1 VTNSPEP
8 NLPASPLSDI
18 AWNDR
23 SLFEAGLITAE
34 QGVLEALP
42 GASVYHL
49 DMELTEDMQHLAGL
63 ETVRYTNQEEVP
75 LSEVY
80 FRLFPNLAGGETV
93 ISDVTVNGDPVEPT
107 YELEESAMRVPF
119 ATPLAPGEQAVIQMK
134 FAVQIPTSEGGNY
147 GTFAYLDDILALAHF
162 YPMIAVYDDEGW
174 NIEIA
179 PDIGDVIYADSSFYV
194 VRITAPAAQ
203 TIVTSGVEVAREE
216 QAEQQ
221 VLTIAAG
228 PARDFYLAASE
239 RYALVSQTVGETTIN
254 SFAPPEMSA
263 GAELALQQAVDAIES
278 FNQRF
283 GVYPYTEFDMLPIS
297 TQALGIEY
305 PGVVAILISLY
316 NPRGQ
321 VAGVPTPL
329 MLEATIAHE
338 VAHQWFY
345 GLVGNDQIDEP
356 WLDEALAQYAT
367 LVYYQ
372 DVYGPDGATGF
383 HDSLE
388 GRWNRVNRADIPIG
402 LPVRD
407 YSPQEYGAI
416 VYGRGPLFLEALSE
430 RMGTDVFETF
440 LSDYYLTFQWGI
452 ATSQDFQALAEQ
464 HCECDLTDLFE
475 EWVYE

>member
-1 VTNSPEP
+1 
-8 NLPASPLSDI
+8 
-18 AWNDR
+18 
-23 SLFEAGLITAE
+23 
-34 QGVLEALP
+34 
-42 GASVYHL
+42 
-49 DMELTEDMQHLAGL
+49 
-63 ETVRYTNQEEVP
+63 
-75 LSEVY
+75 
-80 FRLFPNLAGGETV
+80 
-93 ISDVTVNGDPVEPT
+93 
-107 YELEESAMRVPF
+107 
-119 ATPLAPGEQAVIQMK
+119 
-134 FAVQIPTSEGGNY
+134 
-147 GTFAYLDDILALAHF
+147 
-162 YPMIAVYDDEGW
+162 
-174 NIEIA
+174 
-179 PDIGDVIYADSSFYV
+179 
-194 VRITAPAAQ
+194 
-203 TIVTSGVEVAREE
+203 
-216 QAEQQ
+216 
-221 VLTIAAG
+221 
-228 PARDFYLAASE
+228 
-239 RYALVSQTVGETTIN
+239 
-254 SFAPPEMSA
+254 
-263 GAELALQQAVDAIES
+263 
-278 FNQRF
+278 
-283 GVYPYTEFDMLPIS
+283 
-297 TQALGIEY
+297 
-305 PGVVAILISLY
+305 
-316 NPRGQ
+316 
-321 VAGVPTPL
+321 